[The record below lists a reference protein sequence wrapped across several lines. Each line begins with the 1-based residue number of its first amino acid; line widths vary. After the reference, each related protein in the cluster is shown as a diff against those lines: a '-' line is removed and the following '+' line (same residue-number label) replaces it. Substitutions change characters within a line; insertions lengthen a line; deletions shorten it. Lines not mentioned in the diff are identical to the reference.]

1 MIFPTLEQVIYFL
14 LSKTILQ
21 CPVPGLL
28 LLSACSG
35 KLLLRLLLLNAHF
48 K

>member
-14 LSKTILQ
+14 FSKTILQ

-28 LLSACSG
+28 LLSAF
-35 KLLLRLLLLNAHF
+35 LLRSLLLNAHF